1 MKLWLDGKDTFKY
14 FYSLRYQK
22 PLSHVNSTWAS
33 QQGCA
38 ANHTVLCRVLPHLC
52 KAILLQLFLCPLWR
66 QFKGCNFP
74 ILTSLPCSLKPFTP
88 SDLPHWYWNTK
99 QHGLHGQDLD
109 LMILMVHSRWHHHQW
124 SPSIYHQHSHGQPTK
139 HLSLPSI
146 LQPLTVQPW
155 IHADPQGWALTVS
168 KLPLCIRSMGGLK
181 RSASVVS
188 FLSTAPP
195 LRSSCSCRTARPQEE
210 RTAVRHTHTHQGHS
224 ALLNAHTQS
233 CWGETLSR
241 S

>member
-1 MKLWLDGKDTFKY
+1 MAKTHSNTSTHSGIRSHSAMLTPPELLSRAVLQTTLSFAESSLTCAKQSYSSFFCVLYGDNSRDAISSFWPASLAHWSLSPHLICHIDIETQNNVVCMVRTWTWWSWWSIPGDTITSEVLQYITNIPMGSPPNIYHCPVFCNLWL
-14 FYSLRYQK
+14 S
-22 PLSHVNSTWAS
+22 S
-33 QQGCA
+33 
-38 ANHTVLCRVLPHLC
+38 
-52 KAILLQLFLCPLWR
+52 
-66 QFKGCNFP
+66 
-74 ILTSLPCSLKPFTP
+74 
-88 SDLPHWYWNTK
+88 
-99 QHGLHGQDLD
+99 
-109 LMILMVHSRWHHHQW
+109 
-124 SPSIYHQHSHGQPTK
+124 
-139 HLSLPSI
+139 
-146 LQPLTVQPW
+146 
-155 IHADPQGWALTVS
+155 HADPQGWALTVS